1 MNFRKLL
8 GTAGVTALACL
19 GGTALAA
26 NAPTVTLPASG
37 ATATDI
43 TLADVYLD
51 VVAGLCQ
58 EFPAGDPLVVE
69 VYTTGPAFN
78 ISTATNYAV
87 VCRTRATV
95 TGIGSTDVAFTKHS
109 SGSGQGVAN
118 VANAT
123 PLGVTGS
130 GAARWVDFA
139 ACKAAVAPAFVAA
152 TATRIAHN
160 LYVNCGTAVDTIPRF
175 GIADVEPVLLGAS
188 SADRGRLTTRAG
200 VAVGFSPVVT
210 RGFYTALKGAQ
221 DLAGACPSDT
231 QAAATEACLPNLTS
245 AQIRGLF
252 KGTFISVN
260 RLYDG
265 AIPLANPAGG
275 GNIFVCRRGNSSG
288 TQVSFQTYFLGQG
301 CGSAH
306 TFVGATTA
314 SCTAGGC
321 AWDAT
326 LYGNDR
332 VFAGSGTGD
341 VRNCLDFHES
351 LNRYAIGV
359 VSTENIPNDTN
370 RRFRYVKVDGVAPS
384 LERTVSAEYGFFT
397 ENSFN
402 TPNAT
407 SPNVPTAQQTALTE
421 ATFNGLRSASAIRNS
436 VATLAHGLG
445 GVLAIPGNI
454 NSSVAPVHT
463 QAAILATPINSQ
475 TRALS
480 YGGGLNNCNP
490 PWTAGRTEA
499 AADAP

>member
-1 MNFRKLL
+1 MNFRKLV
-8 GTAGVTALACL
+8 GTASATALACL
-19 GGTALAA
+19 AGTAWAA

-69 VYTTGPAFN
+69 VYTTGTAFN
-78 ISTATNYAV
+78 ISTATNYSV
-87 VCRTRATV
+87 VCRTRAGV
-95 TGIGSTDVAFTKHS
+95 TGIANTDVAFVKHS

-118 VANAT
+118 VANGT
-123 PLGVTGS
+123 LLGVTGS
-130 GAARWVDFA
+130 GAARWVDAA
-139 ACKAAVAPAFVAA
+139 ACKGVVAPSFVAA

-160 LYVNCGTAVDTIPRF
+160 LYVNCATAVDTVPKF
-175 GIADVEPVLLGAS
+175 GIADVEPLLLGAS
-188 SADRGRLTTRAG
+188 SADRGRLNIRAG
-200 VAVGFSPVVT
+200 VAIGFSPVVT
-210 RGFYTALKGAQ
+210 RGFYTALKAAQ
-221 DLAGACPSDT
+221 GLAATCPSDT
-231 QAAATEACLPNLTS
+231 QAAALEGCLPNLTS
-245 AQIRGLF
+245 AQIRGIF
-252 KGTFISVN
+252 KGTLIGVN

-265 AIPLANPAGG
+265 AVPLTAPAGG

-306 TFVGATTA
+306 TFVGATNAT
-314 SCTAGGC
+314 CTAGGC
-321 AWDAT
+321 GWDST
-326 LYGNDR
+326 IYGNDR
-332 VFAGSGTGD
+332 VFAGTGTGD
-341 VRNCLDFHES
+341 VRNCLDYHES
-351 LNRYAIGV
+351 LNRYAIGL

-370 RRFRYVKVDGVAPS
+370 RRFRYIKTDGVAPS
-384 LERTVSAEYGFFT
+384 LERTVAAEYGFFT

-407 SPNVPTAQQTALTE
+407 SPNPVSPGQAALTE

-445 GVLAIPGNI
+445 GVLAIPSNI

-463 QAAILATPINSQ
+463 QAAILATPINGQ
-475 TRALS
+475 TRATN

-490 PWTAGRTEA
+490 PWTAARTEA
-499 AADAP
+499 AADVQ